1 MGGRT
6 CKLAETFVWLCGN
19 KDPDCLLVSISVCL
33 VAGPPCGPCDEE
45 KATVTGES
53 GSGGRKGMA
62 MIYFYKV
69 GPEPIVLN
77 GVMELWGPHKW
88 C

>member
-6 CKLAETFVWLCGN
+6 CNLAETFVWLCGN

-45 KATVTGES
+45 KATVTWES

-62 MIYFYKV
+62 ISFYKV
-69 GPEPIVLN
+69 GPEPIILN